1 MAMQV
6 LWNVTMR
13 RFVEVS
19 KDRRPSLPGSG
30 SPIVP
35 TLLDS
40 LTLNTITLILL
51 DHPPS
56 HTAANHSNWHQAATT
71 ANSAFVRKFTFQ
83 SRNAASAGQCAW
95 SLDWLLS
102 YF

>member
-6 LWNVTMR
+6 LWNVTVR

-19 KDRRPSLPGSG
+19 KDRRPSLLGLG
-30 SPIVP
+30 SPIAP

-51 DHPPS
+51 DHLPS
-56 HTAANHSNWHQAATT
+56 HTAAHHSN
-71 ANSAFVRKFTFQ
+71 
-83 SRNAASAGQCAW
+83 
-95 SLDWLLS
+95 
-102 YF
+102 